1 MSAPYPGA
9 QSRPQAKS
17 EEAPSRAG
25 GRSAYAA
32 PTLRV
37 HGDVAALTQ
46 RNWWAPGRQD
56 GSNWFR
62 RTG

>member
-1 MSAPYPGA
+1 MSPSYPGA
-9 QSRPQAKS
+9 DPRPSANPEGAS
-17 EEAPSRAG
+17 SRAS
-25 GRSAYAA
+25 GRAVYVA
-32 PTLRV
+32 PALRV
-37 HGDVAALTQ
+37 HGDVTALTR